1 MKVRPNPPVDAAPV
15 GRLALTAGDLG
26 RLARRCLELELFTWP
41 KPGLVSHVDSG
52 AHQDMNV
59 HLLHASAECLEP
71 FFTRLAASGASG
83 ATLPE
88 LREIGIVAERA
99 MLEVTGGV
107 NTHRGAIFGLGLL
120 SAAAGW
126 MVHEDTFATH
136 SLGQY
141 VRQAWGQSLRM
152 TIPSGSHGADVF
164 ARYGAG
170 GARTEAASGFAHVY
184 LIGIP
189 ALRRARLSGADEEAA
204 RVQACFALIAAV
216 ADTNILHRA
225 GPAGL
230 EYAQAVARRFL
241 VEGGVE
247 RHDWRERAAQVHR
260 DFVSRRLSPGG
271 CADLLAMTFFVDAI
285 EACA

>member
-1 MKVRPNPPVDAAPV
+1 MD
-15 GRLALTAGDLG
+15 
-26 RLARRCLELELFTWP
+26 
-41 KPGLVSHVDSG
+41 
-52 AHQDMNV
+52 V
-59 HLLHASAECLEP
+59 HLLHASARCLEP
-71 FFTRLAASGASG
+71 FFTQLAASGASG

-88 LREIGIVAERA
+88 LREIGIAAERA

-120 SAAAGW
+120 TAAAGR
-126 MVHEDTFATH
+126 MVQADIFVTQ

-152 TIPSGSHGADVF
+152 TAPSGSHGAEVF
-164 ARYGAG
+164 ARHGAG
-170 GARTEAASGFAHVY
+170 GARAEAASGFAHVY

-216 ADTNILHRA
+216 ADTNILYRA
-225 GPAGL
+225 GPGGL

-247 RHDWRERAAQVHR
+247 RRDWREQAAQVHG
-260 DFVSRRLSPGG
+260 DFISRGLSPGG
-271 CADLLAMTFFVDAI
+271 CADLLAMTSFVDAI